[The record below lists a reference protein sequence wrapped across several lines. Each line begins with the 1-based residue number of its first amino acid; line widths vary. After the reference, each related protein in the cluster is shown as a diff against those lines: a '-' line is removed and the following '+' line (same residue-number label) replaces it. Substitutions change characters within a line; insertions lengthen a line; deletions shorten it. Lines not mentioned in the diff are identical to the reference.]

1 MTDARFE
8 DVGYAD
14 QPIRLR
20 AESAEDLV
28 VISSLVQDAVCKSGD
43 IHWLPKSRR
52 LVLILRRFRWEDSV
66 AAQSQKRP
74 FERVQT
80 ALTVESALALQV
92 RGIAQADKASVL
104 SVLTLAFTTETDGT
118 SALAITLADG
128 AEIRIGAECLDVTL
142 TDLTRPWEAQS
153 DKEPAHPD

>member
-8 DVGYAD
+8 DASFSD

-28 VISSLVQDAVCKSGD
+28 VVSSLVQDAVCKTGD

-66 AAQSQKRP
+66 AAQLQKRP
-74 FERVQT
+74 FERVQS
-80 ALTVESALALQV
+80 ALTIESALTLRA
-92 RGIAQADKASVL
+92 RGIDQAEKDSVQSVL
-104 SVLTLAFTTETDGT
+104 ALTFSPENDGAGPLVIKLAND
-118 SALAITLADG
+118 
-128 AEIRIGAECLDVTL
+128 AEIRIDAECLDVTL
-142 TDLTRPWEAQS
+142 ADLTRPWEARS
-153 DKEPAHPD
+153 DKAPAHPD